1 MKYLVNAEVKQEYD
15 ALELRYRIALE
26 LAKLRRDKKVTQA
39 ELAARLKTTT
49 SVVSRIESGNQN
61 VSVDTVEKIAEALNK
76 TVEFLFK

>member
-1 MKYLVNAEVKQEYD
+1 MGPEVQACIGACE
-15 ALELRYRIALE
+15 ART
-26 LAKLRRDKKVTQA
+26 DKKATQA

-61 VSVDTVEKIAEALNK
+61 LSVDTVEKVAEALGK